1 MVPLKPAE
9 LNGERAGKKTGLS
22 AGGST
27 LTAVGRLPAARVH
40 RVCFLHSKRA
50 RAREAIFIGPL
61 SQTHLSLS
69 RRNVRRWHMA
79 GSDIKG
85 FICCCGAVE
94 PAGPRAGA
102 VNMQRNIITASIINS
117 RLNRKVIVVLF
128 KHVLRVTQ
136 LTRSHDTSR
145 LCGGKAVTWPRL
157 HATCYMLHAALKR
170 HLKET
175 FLFFLLNF
183 CFILTYELESNLQ
196 VSSNLSG
203 SEHNFPVVVCT
214 QLFCVRRDY

>member
-1 MVPLKPAE
+1 MSVVIVGVYLFIFFLFSRYKSCKLSVCNDNVRASSLSFSRTHVVPLKPAG

-85 FICCCGAVE
+85 FICCCGASLQ
-94 PAGPRAGA
+94 ARGPVLLTCRETSSQPPI
-102 VNMQRNIITASIINS
+102 VTA
-117 RLNRKVIVVLF
+117 
-128 KHVLRVTQ
+128 
-136 LTRSHDTSR
+136 D
-145 LCGGKAVTWPRL
+145 
-157 HATCYMLHAALKR
+157 
-170 HLKET
+170 
-175 FLFFLLNF
+175 
-183 CFILTYELESNLQ
+183 
-196 VSSNLSG
+196 
-203 SEHNFPVVVCT
+203 
-214 QLFCVRRDY
+214 